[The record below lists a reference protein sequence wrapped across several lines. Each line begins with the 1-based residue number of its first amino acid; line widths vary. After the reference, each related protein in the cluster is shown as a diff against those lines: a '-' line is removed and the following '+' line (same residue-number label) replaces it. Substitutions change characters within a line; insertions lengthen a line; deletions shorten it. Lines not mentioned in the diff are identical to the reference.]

1 MRIASSP
8 TDEATFARLSERH
21 RWEIEVHCRRVL
33 GPHEDPEDAVQ
44 ETFLRA
50 WRSRSQVRDQTAFR
64 AWLYRIATNACLDA
78 RRPRAAARRR
88 MAEWDEE
95 ADARSAATVATGA
108 EPERRLFARASTE
121 RAFMATIR
129 HLTPSERAALIIRSI
144 LEFPA
149 RDAASALD
157 CSVASFNSAL
167 QRARSNL
174 QRRIHEPH
182 LEWVAGQDPT
192 PAERELLERYVDA
205 VDRADTTALLEVLLE
220 DSSK

>member
-1 MRIASSP
+1 MRTAPSP
-8 TDEATFARLSERH
+8 TDEATFATLAERH

-50 WRSRSQVRDQTAFR
+50 WRSRSQVRDKASFR

-78 RRPRAAARRR
+78 RQRAAARRR
-88 MAEWDEE
+88 MAEWDEAAE
-95 ADARSAATVATGA
+95 ARSAGTVATGP
-108 EPERRLFARASTE
+108 EPEQRWFARASTE

-129 HLTPSERAALIIRSI
+129 HLTPTERAALIMRSI

-157 CSVASFNSAL
+157 CSVASYNSAL

-174 QRRIHEPH
+174 QRRTPEPH
-182 LEWVAGQDPT
+182 LEWVAGHDPT

-205 VDRADTTALLEVLLE
+205 VDRADTASLLEVLRD

>member
-1 MRIASSP
+1 MRTAPSP
-8 TDEATFARLSERH
+8 TDEATFTRLTRRH
-21 RWEIEVHCRRVL
+21 RREIEVHCRRVL

-50 WRSRSQVRDQTAFR
+50 WRSRSQARDQASFR

-78 RRPRAAARRR
+78 RQRAAARRR
-88 MAEWDEE
+88 MAEWDEV
-95 ADARSAATVATGA
+95 ADARSAATAATGT
-108 EPERRLFARASTE
+108 EPEEQLFARASTE
-121 RAFMATIR
+121 RAVMATIR
-129 HLTPSERAALIIRSI
+129 HLTPAERAALILRGI
-144 LEFPA
+144 LELPA

-167 QRARSNL
+167 QRARCNL
-174 QRRIHEPH
+174 RRRIPEPH
-182 LEWVAGQDPT
+182 LEWVAGHDPT

-205 VDRADTTALLEVLLE
+205 VDRADASALLGILRE